1 MVKLLGKK
9 IHMTAVFDDK
19 RNHIPVTV
27 LEVGP
32 CYVTQIKIKEKDGY
46 KAVQIGYGE
55 TKENRLNKPQ
65 LAHLKKA
72 NTGML
77 AKLVEF
83 RTDEPEKFTLGETL
97 TVDRFSVGDRISVTA
112 TSKGRGFAGV
122 VKRYNFKAGPKTHG
136 QSDRFRAPGSI
147 GASSSPS
154 RVMKGM
160 RMPGHMGNRRTAIR
174 NLEVIDIDKKR
185 NLLLVKGSV
194 PGCRNTIVEVSK
206 R

>member
-9 IHMTAVFDDK
+9 VHMTAVFNNM

-27 LEVGP
+27 LEIGP

-55 TKENRLNKPQ
+55 TKEHRLNKPR
-65 LAHLKKA
+65 LEHLKKA

-83 RTDEPEKFTLGETL
+83 RTDEPEKFTLGEAL

-122 VKRYNFKAGPKTHG
+122 VKRYNFKGGPKTHG
-136 QSDRFRAPGSI
+136 QSDRLRAPGSI

-154 RVMKGM
+154 RVIKGIS
-160 RMPGHMGNRRTAIR
+160 MPGHMGSRRTAIR
-174 NLEVIDIDKKR
+174 NLEVINIDKKR

-206 R
+206 G